1 MFISSHK
8 NGRFKNITHV
18 EMYISSGTDLGA
30 RGPSTAPYLKKA
42 YGSVVEGDA
51 ITDNL
56 VAVGRLKL

>member
-30 RGPSTAPYLKKA
+30 RGPSTTPYLKNA
-42 YGSVVEGDA
+42 YGQVVEGDA
-51 ITDNL
+51 ISDTL
-56 VAVGRLKL
+56 IAVGHMNL